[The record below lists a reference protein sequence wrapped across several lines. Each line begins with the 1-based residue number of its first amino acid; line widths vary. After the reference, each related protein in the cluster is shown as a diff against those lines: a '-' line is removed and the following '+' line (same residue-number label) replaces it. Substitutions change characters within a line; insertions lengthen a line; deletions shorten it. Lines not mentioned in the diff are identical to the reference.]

1 MPPDRP
7 IGGERAMSKG
17 GGAAFQVSRCRAL
30 AAVLALLVLLAGA
43 TRAAAAPAAPD
54 VALVAKAKALQAKL
68 DAQNAEIERLTER
81 LNAIDERRRVVQAS
95 LARAQARQR
104 AAQAELAAA
113 QQRLDEQ
120 ARATYMQGPQWL
132 LGELLGDGSPDP
144 LQRLPRQKAAL
155 EAQAAVVDEVR
166 VRKAEVDAL
175 GERIALDLAEI
186 ERVHQG
192 YADER
197 RRVEILVE
205 QLQATLKGIDKKL
218 AGYLEAEQARAEA
231 ARRAAYSGY
240 ISGVG
245 SVQSWLQAGAVARA
259 AVRWALAQLGD
270 PYLWGAAGPDR
281 FDCSGLTSA
290 AYAAAGV
297 AIPRVSRAQWGAGP
311 HVTVANLL
319 PGDLVFYADNTGDP
333 ATIHHVGMY
342 IGNGLMVHA
351 PHTGDVVRVASI
363 WREGYIG
370 ATRIIPGVPRPGAPL
385 PPPSVGPPTTP
396 TAPPPPTMTTA
407 PTTTRAPSTTRATT
421 TTAPGSTTTTAAG
434 TTTTTAGT
442 TTTTTAATTT
452 AAAATTE
459 APTTT
464 AAAAAATAGTTTT
477 TTTTT
482 VPPPSS

>member
-1 MPPDRP
+1 
-7 IGGERAMSKG
+7 MSKG

-30 AAVLALLVLLAGA
+30 AAVLALLMILAGA
-43 TRAAAAPAAPD
+43 TRAVAAPAAPD
-54 VALVAKAKALQAKL
+54 AALVAKAKALQAKL
-68 DAQNAEIERLTER
+68 DAQNATIERLTER

-104 AAQAELAAA
+104 AAQAELAVA

-132 LGELLGDGSPDP
+132 LGELVGDGSPDP

-166 VRKAEVDAL
+166 ARKAEVDAL
-175 GERIALDLAEI
+175 GQRIALDLAEVG
-186 ERVHQG
+186 RVHQG

-197 RRVEILVE
+197 RQVEVLVT
-205 QLQATLKGIDKKL
+205 QLQATLEGIDHKL
-218 AGYLEAEQARAEA
+218 AGYLEAERIRAEA
-231 ARRAAYSGY
+231 ARRAAYAGY
-240 ISGVG
+240 LTGVG

-270 PYLWGAAGPDR
+270 PYRWGAVGPDR

-297 AIPRVSRAQWGAGP
+297 GIPRVAAAQWGAGP
-311 HVTVANLL
+311 HVDVVNLL
-319 PGDLVFYADNTGDP
+319 PGDLVFYADNTADP
-333 ATIHHVGMY
+333 STIHHVGMY

-370 ATRIIPGVPRPGAPL
+370 ATRIIPGVPRPGAP
-385 PPPSVGPPTTP
+385 PPAASVGPPTTP

-407 PTTTRAPSTTRATT
+407 PTTTRAPSTTRAPT
-421 TTAPGSTTTTAAG
+421 TTAPGSTTTGAP
-434 TTTTTAGT
+434 TTTAPAPTTTGT
-442 TTTTTAATTT
+442 TTTTTAPTTT
-452 AAAATTE
+452 TEAPTTTAAAAATTE

-464 AAAAAATAGTTTT
+464 AAAAAAEPP
-477 TTTTT
+477 TT

>member
-1 MPPDRP
+1 
-7 IGGERAMSKG
+7 MSKG
-17 GGAAFQVSRCRAL
+17 GGAAFQASRCRAL
-30 AAVLALLVLLAGA
+30 AAVLALLMILAGA
-43 TRAAAAPAAPD
+43 TRAVAAPPTPD
-54 VALVAKAKALQAKL
+54 ATLVAKAKALQAKL

-95 LARAQARQR
+95 LTRAQARQR
-104 AAQAELAAA
+104 AAQAELAVA

-166 VRKAEVDAL
+166 ARKAEVDAL
-175 GERIALDLAEI
+175 GERIALDLAEVQ
-186 ERVHQG
+186 RVHRG

-197 RRVEILVE
+197 RQVEILVE
-205 QLQATLKGIDKKL
+205 QLQATLKGIDHQL
-218 AGYLEAEQARAEA
+218 AGYLEAERVRAEA
-231 ARRAAYSGY
+231 ARRAAYAGY
-240 ISGVG
+240 IAGVG

-270 PYLWGAAGPDR
+270 PYRWGAAGPDR

-319 PGDLVFYADNTGDP
+319 PGDLVFYADSTVDP

-407 PTTTRAPSTTRATT
+407 PTTTRAPSTTRAPT
-421 TTAPGSTTTTAAG
+421 TTAPG

-442 TTTTTAATTT
+442 TTTAAPTTTEASTTT

-464 AAAAAATAGTTTT
+464 TTAAAAAAEPP
-477 TTTTT
+477 TTT

>member
-1 MPPDRP
+1 MR
-7 IGGERAMSKG
+7 RAPV
-17 GGAAFQVSRCRAL
+17 A
-30 AAVLALLVLLAGA
+30 VLLALALALAGTA
-43 TRAAAAPAAPD
+43 AAAAAPAAPD
-54 VALVAKAKALQAKL
+54 PLLVARAKALQAKL
-68 DAQNAEIERLTER
+68 DAQNATIERLTER
-81 LNAIDERRRVVQAS
+81 LNGVEEQRRGVQRS
-95 LARAQARQR
+95 LATARARQ
-104 AAQAELAAA
+104 AAGAELAAA
-113 QQRLDEQ
+113 QQQLDEL
-120 ARATYMQGPQWL
+120 ARSTYMQGPQWL
-132 LGELLGDGSPDP
+132 LSELLGGAGPPELLGGS
-144 LQRLPRQKAAL
+144 LPSRAAL
-155 EAQAAVVDEVR
+155 QAHAGVVDEVR
-166 VRKAEVDAL
+166 ARKAEVDAL
-175 GERIALDLAEI
+175 GERIALDLAEVQ
-186 ERVHQG
+186 RVHRG

-197 RRVEILVE
+197 RQVEILVE
-205 QLQATLKGIDKKL
+205 QLQATLKGIDHQL
-218 AGYLEAEQARAEA
+218 AGYLEAERVRAEA
-231 ARRAAYSGY
+231 ARRAAYAGY
-240 ISGVG
+240 IAGVG

-270 PYLWGAAGPDR
+270 PYRWGAAGPDR

-319 PGDLVFYADNTGDP
+319 PGDLVFYADSTVDP

-407 PTTTRAPSTTRATT
+407 PTTTRAPSTTRAPT
-421 TTAPGSTTTTAAG
+421 TTAPG

-442 TTTTTAATTT
+442 TTTGTPTTT
-452 AAAATTE
+452 T

-464 AAAAAATAGTTTT
+464 EPPTTAAVTTTDPST
-477 TTTTT
+477 TT
-482 VPPPSS
+482 